1 MATEKSFSLLVSF
14 LVLVLLF
21 DSLSGKCNAA
31 ATKHELQEAEALVKW
46 KGSLLQSEA
55 LHSWSLPT
63 VNGSPCNWTG
73 ITCNDGGKV
82 TEINLSNC
90 SLQGKLDHL
99 NFTSLPNLVRLDLSL
114 NALNGTIPTQIPAS
128 SQIVF
133 FDLSINQLS
142 GVLPLSLANLTHVSV
157 LNISDNAL
165 YGEIPPSPF
174 ASWINLV
181 SLRLENNLLINGSI
195 PSEIGVLTNL
205 RELLLSNNQISGSI
219 PPSLGNLSNLVA
231 LNVHENEISGPI
243 PQEIGNLTK
252 LNLLIL
258 YDNNITGF
266 IPSTFGR
273 LTNLLELQL
282 LENQL
287 SGPIP
292 QEIGNLN
299 NMYQLDL
306 SNNNLTG
313 PIPFTLGN
321 LTELTNIDLSQNE
334 ISGPIPPTFGNL
346 RNLNRL
352 SLFFNH
358 LSGSLPKE
366 TGNLTRLQYFY
377 LSFNNISG
385 YLPQICQGVSLV
397 EFLASDNNLTGP
409 IPSSLRNCRTIVK
422 ISFQNNRLTGNISEG
437 FGVYPNLSIIYLG
450 NNRFYGELSSSWGDC
465 GNLTSLKFAGNN
477 ITGRIPPHI
486 GQLTQLHRLDLSSN
500 HLEGEI
506 PSELGRLS
514 LLYNL
519 SLNDNMLS
527 GLVPQA
533 MGQLSNL
540 ELLDLSVN
548 NFSGPIPNQLERCT
562 KLRSLNFNRNNLNG
576 SIPFEIGNLENLH
589 TILDFSQNLLSGEIP
604 SHLGKLSKLE
614 KLNLSH
620 NMLSGSIPSSFKEM
634 ISLLSVDVSYNYLEG
649 PLPDNKAFHNASP
662 EALSKNKD
670 LCGEVQGLRPCNSTL
685 ISHGDGKKDHKGA
698 RIIVLSLIGVLL
710 FLSALVVIYL
720 VLHQRKRK
728 VQTEVEEV
736 RNPNLISVWNHDG
749 KIIYEE
755 IIEAIEDFDEKFF
768 VGGGYGKVY
777 RADLPTG
784 QVVAVKKLHPQE
796 DGEQIDQRSFRN
808 EIKALTEIRH
818 RNVVRLYGFCSHPRC
833 SFLVYEYMERGSLAK
848 VLKNGEGFFE
858 FDWMKRANV
867 VQSVAH
873 ALSYMHH
880 DCNPSIVHRDLSS
893 SNILLDMEY
902 EAFISDFGTARLLK
916 PDSSNWSTLAGT
928 YGYIAPEYAYTM
940 KVTEKCDVYSFG
952 VIALEVIMGKHP
964 GELVSSLSTL
974 WSQDLHIFFSCPIAQ
989 QLWSWIHSILDISFA
1004 LPHSPSSVWSAFSKD
1019 VDAKGKYSA
1028 ASIFFQLIYILWLLR
1043 NEAKHH
1049 SKKPSLCSVVE
1060 SKAVLR
1066 LVCTVVEFFPFS
1078 VQQYFEFA
1086 LCSGVWSGVK
1096 RWFGVVMSG
1105 ALQCAVPLHLWFSFS
1120 AGKCFA
1126 VFPCQL
1132 Q

>member
-1 MATEKSFSLLVSF
+1 MATEKSFSLLLPF
-14 LVLVLLF
+14 LVLVLF

-31 ATKHELQEAEALVKW
+31 ATKYELQEAEALVKW

-55 LHSWSLPT
+55 IHSWSLPT

-99 NFTSLPNLVRLDLSL
+99 NFTSLPNLVRLDLSR

-157 LNISDNAL
+157 LNLSDNTL

-181 SLRLENNLLINGSI
+181 SLRLHNNLLINGSI

-205 RELLLSNNQISGSI
+205 TQLDLYNNQISGSI

-231 LNVHENEISGPI
+231 LVVHENEISGPI

-252 LNLLIL
+252 LKLLTFF
-258 YDNNITGF
+258 DNNITSS

-273 LTNLLELQL
+273 LINLYQLQL
-282 LENQL
+282 QGNQL

-299 NMYQLDL
+299 KMDQLDL
-306 SNNNLTG
+306 SDNNLTG
-313 PIPFTLGN
+313 PIPPSLGNATGLRFLYLYGNLISGSIPQEIGELKRLIFLQFPGNFLKGPIPSTLGN
-321 LTELTNIDLSQNE
+321 LTELTNLDLSRNE

-352 SLFFNH
+352 ALFINH
-358 LSGSLPKE
+358 LSGTLPKE
-366 TGNLTRLQYFY
+366 MANLTRLQYFY
-377 LSFNNISG
+377 LSNNSISG
-385 YLPQICQGVSLV
+385 YLPQMCQGVSLV
-397 EFLASDNNLTGP
+397 EFTAIDNSFTGP
-409 IPSSLRNCRTIVK
+409 IPASLRNCRTIVK
-422 ISFQNNRLTGNISEG
+422 IWFQNNQFTGNISEG
-437 FGVYPNLSIIYLG
+437 FGH
-450 NNRFYGELSSSWGDC
+450 NRFYGELSSSWGDC
-465 GNLTSLKFAGNN
+465 RNLTSLKFAGNN
-477 ITGRIPPHI
+477 ITGRIPPHF
-486 GQLTQLHRLDLSSN
+486 GQLTQLGILDLSSN

-519 SLNDNMLS
+519 SLNDNLLS
-527 GLVPQA
+527 SLVPQA

-548 NFSGPIPNQLERCT
+548 NFSGPIPKQLERCT
-562 KLRSLNFNRNNLNG
+562 KLRSLKFNRNNLNG
-576 SIPFEIGNLENLH
+576 SIPFEIGNLESLG
-589 TILDFSQNLLSGEIP
+589 TVLDLSQNLLSGEIP

-670 LCGEVQGLRPCNSTL
+670 LCGEVQGLRPCNSTRL
-685 ISHGDGKKDHKGA
+685 SHGDGKKDHKGA

-710 FLSALVVIYL
+710 FISALVVIYF
-720 VLHQRKRK
+720 VLHLRKRN
-728 VQTEVEEV
+728 VENEVEEV
-736 RNPNLISVWNHDG
+736 LNPDLFSVWNNDG

-755 IIEAIEDFDEKFF
+755 IIDATEDFDEKFC
-768 VGGGYGKVY
+768 VGEGGYGKVY

-808 EIKALTEIRH
+808 EIKTLTQIRH
-818 RNVVRLYGFCSHPRC
+818 RNVVKLYGFCSHPRC

-848 VLKNGEGFFE
+848 VLKNGEGVFE

-867 VQSVAH
+867 VRSVAH

-902 EAFISDFGTARLLK
+902 ETSISDFGTARLLK

-964 GELVSSLSTL
+964 GELVSSLSTSGGQGIL
-974 WSQDLHIFFSCPIAQ
+974 LKD
-989 QLWSWIHSILDISFA
+989 ILDQRLPPPTDWEMKIVVLTVA
-1004 LPHSPSSVWSAFSKD
+1004 LALACLCSNPQSRPTMYHVSQKL
-1019 VDAKGKYSA
+1019 SA
-1028 ASIFFQLIYILWLLR
+1028 AK
-1043 NEAKHH
+1043 E
-1049 SKKPSLCSVVE
+1049 
-1060 SKAVLR
+1060 
-1066 LVCTVVEFFPFS
+1066 PFL
-1078 VQQYFEFA
+1078 E
-1086 LCSGVWSGVK
+1086 
-1096 RWFGVVMSG
+1096 
-1105 ALQCAVPLHLWFSFS
+1105 LHQMLTL
-1120 AGKCFA
+1120 
-1126 VFPCQL
+1126 CQL
-1132 Q
+1132 MDLSI

>member
-1 MATEKSFSLLVSF
+1 MTWVGLKGPSHFLLISRLPIRMATEKSFSLLLCF

-31 ATKHELQEAEALVKW
+31 ATKYELQEAEALVKW

-99 NFTSLPNLVRLDLSL
+99 NFTSLPNLVRLDLSR

-157 LNISDNAL
+157 LNISYNAL

-181 SLRLENNLLINGSI
+181 SLRLHNNLLINGSI
-195 PSEIGVLTNL
+195 PSEIGILTNL
-205 RELLLSNNQISGSI
+205 RELRLSNNQISGSI
-219 PPSLGNLSNLVA
+219 PPSLGNLSNLVT
-231 LNVHENEISGPI
+231 LVVNENELSGPI

-252 LNLLIL
+252 LNQLIL
-258 YDNNITGF
+258 YYNNITGS

-273 LTNLLELQL
+273 LTNLLLLQL
-282 LENQL
+282 QGNQL

-299 NMYQLDL
+299 KMDQLDL
-306 SNNNLTG
+306 SNNNLTGPIPPSLGNATGLQLLYLFGNLISGSIPQEIGGLKRMIFLQFPGNFLKG

-321 LTELTNIDLSQNE
+321 LTELTNLDLSQNE
-334 ISGPIPPTFGNL
+334 ISGSIPPTFGNL

-352 SLFFNH
+352 SLFINH

-366 TGNLTRLQYFY
+366 MANLTRLQYFY
-377 LSFNNISG
+377 LSNNSISG
-385 YLPQICQGVSLV
+385 YLPQMCQGVSLV
-397 EFLASDNNLTGP
+397 EFTATNNRLTGP
-409 IPSSLRNCRTIVK
+409 IPASLRNCRTLVK
-422 ISFQNNRLTGNISEG
+422 IWFQNNRLTGNISEG
-437 FGVYPNLSIIYLG
+437 FGVYHKLSIIDLS

-465 GNLTSLKFAGNN
+465 QNLTSLKFAGNN

-486 GQLTQLHRLDLSSN
+486 GQLTQLGILDLSSN

-548 NFSGPIPNQLERCT
+548 NFSGPIPTQLERCT
-562 KLRSLNFNRNNLNG
+562 KLRSLKFNRNNLNG
-576 SIPFEIGNLENLH
+576 SIPFEIGNLENLG
-589 TILDFSQNLLSGEIP
+589 TVLDLSQNLLSGEMP

-620 NMLSGSIPSSFKEM
+620 NMLFGSIPSSFKGM

-649 PLPDNKAFHNASP
+649 PLPDNKVFLNASP

-685 ISHGDGKKDHKGA
+685 ISHGNGKNDHKGA
-698 RIIVLSLIGVLL
+698 RIIVLNLIGVLIGVLL
-710 FLSALVVIYL
+710 FLFALVVIYL
-720 VLHQRKRK
+720 VLHRRKRN
-728 VQTEVEEV
+728 VQAEVEEV
-736 RNPNLISVWNHDG
+736 RNPNLFLVWNNDR

-755 IIEAIEDFDEKFF
+755 IINATEDFDEKFC
-768 VGGGYGKVY
+768 VGEGGYGKVY
-777 RADLPTG
+777 KANLPTG
-784 QVVAVKKLHPQE
+784 PVVAIKKLHPQE

-808 EIKALTEIRH
+808 EIKALTQIRH
-818 RNVVRLYGFCSHPRC
+818 RNIVKLYGFCSYPRC

-848 VLKNGEGFFE
+848 VLKSGEGVFE

-867 VQSVAH
+867 VRSVAH

-880 DCNPSIVHRDLSS
+880 DCNPSIVHCDLSS

-916 PDSSNWSTLAGT
+916 PDSSNWSTLVGT
-928 YGYIAPEYAYTM
+928 CGYIAPEYAYTM

-964 GELVSSLSTL
+964 GELLSSLSTSGGQGIL
-974 WSQDLHIFFSCPIAQ
+974 LKD
-989 QLWSWIHSILDISFA
+989 ILDQRLPPPTDWEMKKVVLTVA
-1004 LPHSPSSVWSAFSKD
+1004 LALACLCYDPQFRPTIYHVSEKL
-1019 VDAKGKYSA
+1019 SA
-1028 ASIFFQLIYILWLLR
+1028 AKEPFLKLHQMLTLRQLMDLNI
-1043 NEAKHH
+1043 
-1049 SKKPSLCSVVE
+1049 
-1060 SKAVLR
+1060 
-1066 LVCTVVEFFPFS
+1066 
-1078 VQQYFEFA
+1078 
-1086 LCSGVWSGVK
+1086 
-1096 RWFGVVMSG
+1096 
-1105 ALQCAVPLHLWFSFS
+1105 
-1120 AGKCFA
+1120 
-1126 VFPCQL
+1126 
-1132 Q
+1132 

>member
-1 MATEKSFSLLVSF
+1 MATDKSFSQLLS
-14 LVLVLLF
+14 LLVLL
-21 DSLSGKCNAA
+21 LSGKCNAA
-31 ATKHELQEAEALVKW
+31 ATKYELQEAEALVKW

-55 LHSWSLPT
+55 LHSWSLPA

-73 ITCNDGGKV
+73 IKCNDGGKV

-90 SLQGKLDHL
+90 SLQGRLDHL
-99 NFTSLPNLVRLDLSL
+99 SFTSLPNLVRLDLSR

-128 SQIVF
+128 SQILF

-157 LNISDNAL
+157 LNLSDNVL
-165 YGEIPPSPF
+165 YGVIPPSPF

-181 SLRLENNLLINGSI
+181 SLRLHNNLLINGSI
-195 PSEIGVLTNL
+195 PSKIGVLTNL
-205 RELLLSNNQISGSI
+205 RELILYNNQISGSI
-219 PPSLGNLSNLVA
+219 PPSLGNLSHLVA
-231 LNVHENEISGPI
+231 LLVHENEISGPI

-252 LNLLIL
+252 LNLLTL
-258 YDNNITGF
+258 YDNNITGS

-273 LTNLLELQL
+273 LTNLHKLQL
-282 LENQL
+282 QENKL

-299 NMYQLDL
+299 NMDQLDL
-306 SNNNLTG
+306 SDNRLTGPIPPSLGNATGLRFLYLYANLISGSIPQEIGDLKRIIFLHFSRNSLKG

-321 LTELTNIDLSQNE
+321 LTELTSLSLSENE
-334 ISGPIPPTFGNL
+334 IAGPIPPTFGNL
-346 RNLNRL
+346 INLNRL
-352 SLFFNH
+352 ALFINH

-366 TGNLTRLQYFY
+366 MANLTRLQYFF
-377 LSFNNISG
+377 LGVNNISG
-385 YLPQICQGVSLV
+385 YLPQMCQGVSLV
-397 EFLASDNNLTGP
+397 KFTANDNNLTGP
-409 IPSSLRNCRTIVK
+409 IPASLRNCRTLVRIL
-422 ISFQNNRLTGNISEG
+422 FQNNRLTGNISEG
-437 FGVYPNLSIIYLG
+437 FGVYHNLSVVDLS
-450 NNRFYGELSSSWGDC
+450 NNRFHGELSSSLGDC
-465 GNLTSLKFAGNN
+465 RNLTSLKFAGNN
-477 ITGRIPPHI
+477 ITGRIPPHF
-486 GQLTQLHRLDLSSN
+486 GQLTQLGILDLSSN

-519 SLNDNMLS
+519 SLNGNMLS

-548 NFSGPIPNQLERCT
+548 NFSGPIPKQLERCT
-562 KLRSLNFNRNNLNG
+562 KLRSLKFNRNNLNG
-576 SIPFEIGNLENLH
+576 SIPFEIGSLENLG
-589 TILDFSQNLLSGEIP
+589 TVLDLSQNLLSGEIP

-620 NMLSGSIPSSFKEM
+620 NMLSGSIPSSFKGM
-634 ISLLSVDVSYNYLEG
+634 ISLLSADVSYNYLEG
-649 PLPDNKAFHNASP
+649 PLPDNRAFLNASP

-670 LCGEVQGLRPCNSTL
+670 LCGEVQGLRPCNSTP
-685 ISHGDGKKDHKGA
+685 ISHGDGNKDHKGA
-698 RIIVLSLIGVLL
+698 RIIVLSVIGILL

-720 VLHQRKRK
+720 VLRRRKKNVENEDK
-728 VQTEVEEV
+728 VV
-736 RNPNLISVWNHDG
+736 PNQDLFSIWNYDG

-755 IIEAIEDFDEKFF
+755 IIDATEDFDEKFC
-768 VGGGYGKVY
+768 VGAGGYGKVY

-818 RNVVRLYGFCSHPRC
+818 RNVVKLYGFCSHPRC
-833 SFLVYEYMERGSLAK
+833 SFLVYEYMVRGSLTK
-848 VLKNGEGFFE
+848 VLKNGEGLFE

-867 VQSVAH
+867 VRSVAH

-880 DCNPSIVHRDLSS
+880 DCNPPIVHRDLSS

-902 EAFISDFGTARLLK
+902 EASISDFGTARLLK
-916 PDSSNWSTLAGT
+916 PNSSNWSTLAGT

-964 GELVSSLSTL
+964 GELISSLSSSEGKRKL
-974 WSQDLHIFFSCPIAQ
+974 LKD
-989 QLWSWIHSILDISFA
+989 ILDERLPAPTNWEMKEVVFTVA
-1004 LPHSPSSVWSAFSKD
+1004 LALACLCSDPQSRPTMYHVSQKLST
-1019 VDAKGKYSA
+1019 AK
-1028 ASIFFQLIYILWLLR
+1028 
-1043 NEAKHH
+1043 E
-1049 SKKPSLCSVVE
+1049 PSLE
-1060 SKAVLR
+1060 
-1066 LVCTVVEFFPFS
+1066 
-1078 VQQYFEFA
+1078 
-1086 LCSGVWSGVK
+1086 
-1096 RWFGVVMSG
+1096 
-1105 ALQCAVPLHLWFSFS
+1105 LHQMLTL
-1120 AGKCFA
+1120 G
-1126 VFPCQL
+1126 QL
-1132 Q
+1132 MDLNI